1 MSKETDDFCAVADYE
16 ELDAEDAAIRQ
27 RRIET
32 YSVEALRVGVKV
44 DQITILHTAFK
55 DGLAALDRV
64 FQIAPQVRMPHGIR
78 LVGPTGSG
86 KAELAR
92 YFRESLPR
100 STLFDQGFGCL
111 RVRISTTPS
120 AGHVVASLLRRYRY
134 PFMRRSER
142 LAHWQQDVAFDLV
155 RAKGT
160 RLIIFE
166 KAHRLVDAER
176 GGRYSRDSNPGTAA
190 GVIDD
195 LVDEVRVGI
204 VLTGQ
209 ESLGRLAETEPELAS
224 RLPTCCDLSDYAANT
239 QWSGIVRGFVKQCT
253 WFDLGAIATD
263 AQVKLLHLACRGNL
277 RALKR
282 LLTEVALVAAQ
293 AGARVADLGHLR
305 EAFERLNGK
314 SATARNP
321 YA

>member
-1 MSKETDDFCAVADYE
+1 MSKETHDFCAVANYE
-16 ELDAEDAAIRQ
+16 ELEAEDAAIRQ

-32 YSVEALRVGVKV
+32 YSVQALQVGLKV

-86 KAELAR
+86 KTALAR
-92 YFRESLPR
+92 YFEESLPR
-100 STLFDQGFGCL
+100 STLFEQGFGCL

-120 AGHVVASLLRRYRY
+120 AGHVVASLLRRCCY
-134 PFMRRSER
+134 PFTRGSER
-142 LAHWQQDVAFDLV
+142 RAHWQQDLAFDLV

-166 KAHRLVDAER
+166 QAHRLIDAQR

-190 GVIDD
+190 AVICD
-195 LVDEVRVGI
+195 LIDEVPVGV

-209 ESLGRLAETEPELAS
+209 DSLARLADTEPELES
-224 RLPTCCDLSDYAANT
+224 RISSGYALSDYAADT

-253 WFDLGAIATD
+253 WFDLGGIATD

-282 LLTEVALVAAQ
+282 LLTETVLVAAQ
-293 AGARVADLGHLR
+293 AGARAADGEHLR
-305 EAFERLNGK
+305 EAFARVNGK
-314 SATARNP
+314 STTATNP